1 MKKVIGSI
9 TLFATPFIA
18 LAQATRSVGS
28 LSDLIAVIGG
38 LINQITPLLFALATI
53 YLIWNLVKYIEAG
66 KGDEKTRGE
75 ARDSIILAV
84 VLLFVMV
91 SIWGLVGI
99 LKGTFNLNTV
109 TPDIPTPYQTE

>member
-9 TLFATPFIA
+9 AIFSTPFLA
-18 LAQATRSVGS
+18 LAQNVESIG
-28 LSDLIAVIGG
+28 DLIGVIGG
-38 LINQITPLLFALATI
+38 LINQLTPLLFALATI

-91 SIWGLVGI
+91 SIWGLVGV
-99 LKGTFNLNTV
+99 LKGTFDV
-109 TPDIPTPYQTE
+109 GEAGPDIPTPFQPAS

>member
-9 TLFATPFIA
+9 SFLSLPMLAFAQVTDLSSAIN
-18 LAQATRSVGS
+18 LVGR
-28 LSDLIAVIGG
+28 

-91 SIWGLVGI
+91 SIWGLVSV
-99 LKGTFNLNTV
+99 LSNTLQLEEA
-109 TPDIPTPYQTE
+109 TPDIPQPFQPAS